1 MERTKKFTPEEFNT
15 LPRNAD
21 GDIIDLYD
29 AFIWF
34 TPKQVN
40 ALTGDD
46 YSRVDDYNEE
56 LRCEFAAIAAEFV

>member
-1 MERTKKFTPEEFNT
+1 MERTEKFTAAEFDA

-29 AFIWF
+29 AFVWF
-34 TPKQVN
+34 TPQQVE

-46 YSRVDDYNEE
+46 YSRVDDYEEE
-56 LRCEFAAIAAEFV
+56 LRIMAAEFV

>member
-1 MERTKKFTPEEFNT
+1 MERTEKFTPEEFDA

-34 TPKQVN
+34 TPKQVD

-46 YSRVDDYNEE
+46 YSRVDGYNEE
-56 LRCEFAAIAAEFV
+56 LRCMAAEFA

>member
-1 MERTKKFTPEEFNT
+1 MERTEKFTADEFNA

-34 TPKQVN
+34 TTEQVN

-46 YSRVDDYNEE
+46 YTRVDEYNEE
-56 LRCEFAAIAAEFV
+56 LRCMAAEFI